1 MKVLITGAAGYLG
14 RGLRIPFEKHGHQLR
29 LMDVV
34 PVDSPHE
41 NIKGDVANL
50 DDVRKA
56 AAGMDAMVIA
66 HMAPRSPDSYSEPPV
81 CFDINVK
88 GTANLF
94 HAAVENKI
102 KRVVVISSTGAV
114 IGHGEK
120 AWGADHPHTALPRSK
135 GLYGLT
141 KALQEIIAEQYSRE
155 HGMSVSALRVGYIMD
170 QDGLKDKY
178 GREVKEW
185 SPLLT
190 DRRDIG
196 EVARLCLERP
206 DITYHVFNVMSTD
219 ASMKDCDV
227 QHTCD
232 FLNWKPAYPFASL
245 PRPKP
250 KQGA

>member
-1 MKVLITGAAGYLG
+1 MKVLITGAGGYLG

-34 PVDSPHE
+34 AIDSPHE
-41 NIKGDVANL
+41 NIKSDVANL
-50 DDVRKA
+50 EDVRKA

-66 HMAPRSPDSYSEPPV
+66 HMAPRSPDSYLAPPV

-94 HAAVENKI
+94 HAAVEHGI
-102 KRVVVISSTGAV
+102 KHVVVISSTGAV
-114 IGHGEK
+114 IGHGKE
-120 AWGADHPHTALPRSK
+120 AWGADHPHTAAPK
-135 GLYGLT
+135 ATGLYGLT

-155 HGMSVSALRVGYIMD
+155 HGISVSALRVGYIMD
-170 QDGLKDKY
+170 QDSLKDKY
-178 GREVKEW
+178 GREVKEF

-206 DITYHVFNVMSTD
+206 DIKYEVFNVMSTD
-219 ASMKDCDV
+219 DSIRLYDMK
-227 QHTCD
+227 HTCD

-245 PRPKP
+245 PKPKP
-250 KQGA
+250 KQNA